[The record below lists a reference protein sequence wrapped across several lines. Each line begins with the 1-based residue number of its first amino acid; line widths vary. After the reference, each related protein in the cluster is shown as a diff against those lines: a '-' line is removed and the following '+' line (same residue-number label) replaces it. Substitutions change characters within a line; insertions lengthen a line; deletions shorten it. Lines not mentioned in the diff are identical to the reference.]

1 MIIKLNTL
9 AKSIVVLLMTSD
21 GNSSMEPTK
30 ITKHIQYNTM
40 TVPWYMSKKP

>member
-21 GNSSMEPTK
+21 GNSSMEPAN
-30 ITKHIQYNTM
+30 ITKHIQYSTM
-40 TVPWYMSKKP
+40 AHVQKTIISR